1 MKRDQT
7 LTVPS
12 SEPDTNSESSSLKTT
27 QVTALKC
34 ARHFLSNLPVSTLQS
49 MSMQATQHG
58 IVNRNRHKLSP
69 HFQFI
74 ILHNPTPQ
82 KLQYMFILHLIPLK

>member
-12 SEPDTNSESSSLKTT
+12 SEPDINSESSSEKTI

-49 MSMQATQHG
+49 MQATQHG
-58 IVNRNRHKLSP
+58 TVNRNRHKL
-69 HFQFI
+69 I
-74 ILHNPTPQ
+74 PT
-82 KLQYMFILHLIPLK
+82 FNS